1 MRLVVF
7 FFLILSTA
15 AYGQRKKK
23 AAQESGAIAVGPYFP
38 DDNKY
43 SAKKSKSKGTS
54 LQRYKVQRKSV
65 NKQKRKA
72 ERILEGPNYGSVNF
86 FGHKREPV
94 KNKPGKTRYCK
105 ECQIWH

>member
-1 MRLVVF
+1 MRLLV
-7 FFLILSTA
+7 LLLLLLSTA
-15 AYGQRKKK
+15 AYSQRKKK

-43 SAKKSKSKGTS
+43 SGEKSDGKVTS
-54 LQRYKVQRKSV
+54 IERYKAQRKSV

-72 ERILEGPNYGSVNF
+72 ERILEGRNYSSVNY

-94 KNKPGKTRYCK
+94 KNKAGKTKYCK